1 MADEFINV
9 IISDAMAEVIGELG
23 DAEFDLVLKLLAH
36 LPDDIEDFCR
46 ANVSALS
53 LIARVHPFAFVCVRQ
68 SAGSNNWIVVK
79 IYEDGDPDDLPP
91 GGGRSF
97 AAIVRPGADTVFP
110 ALPDVLRDLFRIGV
124 DTVHRPAVR
133 VAPLAISEAFVATDA
148 LTIPAFTELLNF
160 EFEPELF
167 IGKFPQEFQS
177 AYTYSITSRYLEY
190 PDNLTADIMPEL
202 SLMPSTEKSVP
213 KPNPGHK
220 P

>member
-9 IISDAMAEVIGELG
+9 IVSDAMAEVIGELD

-53 LIARVHPFAFVCVRQ
+53 LIARVHPHAFVCVRQ

-79 IYEDGDPDDLPP
+79 IYEDGDPDVLPP

-97 AAIVRPGADTVFP
+97 APIVHSGADAVFP

-124 DTVHRPAVR
+124 DTVDRPAVR

-148 LTIPAFTELLNF
+148 LTIPAFTELLKF
-160 EFEPELF
+160 EFEPEFF
-167 IGKFPQEFQS
+167 IGEFPQEFQS
-177 AYTYSITSRYLEY
+177 AYTYSITSRYLECS
-190 PDNLTADIMPEL
+190 DNLTADIMPEL

-213 KPNPGHK
+213 EPNAGHK